1 MSNSGLSPYQDEV
14 LTILM
19 EECAEVVQEICKIK
33 RFGYTEQSHHI
44 KGKTH
49 SECLE
54 SELGD
59 LLAMIA
65 LLREANIGITTAGLL
80 DAEHRKLAKVSKWM
94 THTKDSG
101 EDKLAIVVEKTL

>member
-1 MSNSGLSPYQDEV
+1 MSESGLTPYQDEV

-54 SELGD
+54 QEIGD
-59 LLAMIA
+59 IIACVQLLKD
-65 LLREANIGITTAGLL
+65 ANIGISADRL
-80 DAEHRKLAKVSKWM
+80 AAAKERKLAKVVKWM
-94 THTKDSG
+94 THTKD
-101 EDKLAIVVEKTL
+101 E